1 MIFDPILAP
10 ERVAAARAAGS
21 WRDRLITD
29 YLDDAVRGTPDQVA
43 IVDSS
48 GHGGEPVTL
57 SYRQLARRVNRI
69 AVGLVSLGVGQNDVV
84 SFQLPNCWQFTALS
98 LACVRIGAVANPLMP
113 IFRQRELT
121 FMLGHAEAKVMVV
134 PRRFR
139 GFDYPAMMAELR
151 EQLPALE
158 RVLVV
163 GGGGAESFE
172 ALLQGET
179 DAGADAGADADDEDP
194 GQRFAARRPGPNDVT
209 EVQYTSGTT
218 GEPKGVMHTANTLA
232 ATILPFMKRLRLD
245 SRDVVLMA
253 SPMAHQTGFLYGL
266 MMPIM
271 LGAKAVLQDV
281 WAAERALGLIQDHRV
296 TFTMASTPFLADL
309 TESPS
314 LGSYDIASFRIFL
327 VAGAP
332 IPRVL
337 VRKATGRLRVNV
349 VSAWGMTE
357 NGAVTT
363 TRLDDPPEKTFA
375 TDGCCLP
382 GMEARVVDDDG
393 GPLPLGGEAV
403 PPGGEGQLQVRG
415 AFNFVGYL
423 KRPEAYAVDGDGW
436 FDTGDRARM
445 DEQGYIRITGRDKD
459 IIIRGG
465 ENVPVVEVEQMLY
478 RHPAIQDAA
487 IVAMPDER
495 LVERACAYVVPRD
508 GQTLTFDELIA
519 YLNEQRM
526 ARQYLP
532 ERLELLQEM
541 PRTPSGKIQKFRLRE
556 MARKLGPA

>member
-1 MIFDPILAP
+1 MIFDPILPP
-10 ERVAAARAAGS
+10 ERIAAARRAGS
-21 WRDRLITD
+21 WHDRLITD
-29 YLDDAVRGTPDQVA
+29 YLDDAVRSAPDRVA

-48 GHGGEPVTL
+48 GHGGKSVTL
-57 SYRQLARRVNRI
+57 SYRSLARQVNRI
-69 AVGLVSLGVGQNDVV
+69 AAGLVSLGVRQNDVV
-84 SFQLPNCWQFTALS
+84 AYQLPNCWQFTALS

-113 IFRQRELT
+113 IFRHRELA
-121 FMLGHAEAKVMVV
+121 FMLSHAEAKVVVV

-158 RVLVV
+158 HVLVV
-163 GGGGAESFE
+163 GGDGAQAFE
-172 ALLQGET
+172 ARLLREET
-179 DAGADAGADADDEDP
+179 DDSADADAGDEDP
-194 GQRFAARRPGPNDVT
+194 GQGFAARRPGPNDVT
-209 EVQYTSGTT
+209 ELQYTSGTT
-218 GEPKGVMHTANTLA
+218 GEPKGVMHTANTLVG
-232 ATILPFMKRLRLD
+232 TILPFIGRLGLG

-281 WAAERALGLIQDHRV
+281 WSAERALSLIQEQRV
-296 TFTMASTPFLADL
+296 TFTMAATPFLADL
-309 TESPS
+309 TESPA
-314 LGSYDIASFRIFL
+314 LGSYDLASLRIFL
-327 VAGAP
+327 TAGAP

-337 VRKATGRLRVNV
+337 VRQATERLRVHV

-363 TRLDDPPEKTFA
+363 TKLDDPPEKTFA
-375 TDGCCLP
+375 TDGCCLA
-382 GMEARVVDDDG
+382 GMAVRVVDDG
-393 GPLPLGGEAV
+393 GRPL
-403 PPGGEGQLQVRG
+403 PPGGEGRLQVRG

-423 KRPEAYAVDGDGW
+423 KRPQAYAVDAGGW
-436 FDTGDRARM
+436 FETGDRARM

-495 LVERACAYVVPRD
+495 LVERACAYVVPRE
-508 GQTLTFDELIA
+508 GQTLTFGELIA
-519 YLNEQRM
+519 YLAGQRM
-526 ARQYLP
+526 AKQYLP
-532 ERLELLQEM
+532 ERLVLIEEM

-556 MARKLGPA
+556 MARNLGPA

>member
-1 MIFDPILAP
+1 MIFDPILSP
-10 ERVAAARAAGS
+10 ERIAAARRAGS
-21 WRDRLITD
+21 WHDRLITD
-29 YLDDAVRGTPDQVA
+29 YLDDAVRSAPDRVA
-43 IVDSS
+43 IVDGS
-48 GHGGEPVTL
+48 GHGGESVTL
-57 SYRQLARRVNRI
+57 SYRSLARQVNRI
-69 AVGLVSLGVGQNDVV
+69 AAGLVSLGVRQNDVV
-84 SFQLPNCWQFTALS
+84 AYQLPNCWQFTALS

-113 IFRQRELT
+113 IFRHRELA
-121 FMLGHAEAKVMVV
+121 FMLSHAEAKVVVV

-158 RVLVV
+158 HVLVV
-163 GGGGAESFE
+163 GGDGAQAFE
-172 ALLQGET
+172 ARLLREET
-179 DAGADAGADADDEDP
+179 DGSADAGDEDP
-194 GQRFAARRPGPNDVT
+194 GQGFAARRPGPNDVT
-209 EVQYTSGTT
+209 ELQYTSGTT
-218 GEPKGVMHTANTLA
+218 GEPKGVMHTANTLVG
-232 ATILPFMKRLRLD
+232 TILPFIGRLGLG

-281 WAAERALGLIQDHRV
+281 WSAERALSLIQEQRV
-296 TFTMASTPFLADL
+296 TFTMAATPFLADL
-309 TESPS
+309 TESPA
-314 LGSYDIASFRIFL
+314 LGSYDLASLRIFL
-327 VAGAP
+327 TAGAP

-337 VRKATGRLRVNV
+337 VRQATERLRVHV

-363 TRLDDPPEKTFA
+363 TKLDDPPERTFA
-375 TDGCCLP
+375 TDGCCLA
-382 GMEARVVDDDG
+382 GMTVRVVDDG
-393 GPLPLGGEAV
+393 GRPL
-403 PPGGEGQLQVRG
+403 PPGGEGRLQVRG

-423 KRPEAYAVDGDGW
+423 KRPQAYAVDAGGW
-436 FDTGDRARM
+436 FETGDRARM

-495 LVERACAYVVPRD
+495 LVERACAYVVPRE

-519 YLNEQRM
+519 YLAGQRM
-526 ARQYLP
+526 AKPYLP
-532 ERLELLQEM
+532 ERLVLIEEM

-556 MARKLGPA
+556 MARNLGPESHDP

>member
-1 MIFDPILAP
+1 MIFDPILSP
-10 ERVAAARAAGS
+10 ERIAAARRAGS
-21 WRDRLITD
+21 WHDRLITD
-29 YLDDAVRGTPDQVA
+29 YLDDAVRSAPDRVA
-43 IVDSS
+43 IVDRS
-48 GHGGEPVTL
+48 GNGGESVTL
-57 SYRQLARRVNRI
+57 SYRSLARQVNRI
-69 AVGLVSLGVGQNDVV
+69 AAGLVSLGVRQNDVV
-84 SFQLPNCWQFTALS
+84 AYQLPNCWQFTALS

-113 IFRQRELT
+113 IFRHRELA
-121 FMLGHAEAKVMVV
+121 FMLSHAEAKVVVV

-158 RVLVV
+158 HVLVV
-163 GGGGAESFE
+163 GGDGAQAFE
-172 ALLQGET
+172 ARLLREET
-179 DAGADAGADADDEDP
+179 DGSADAGDEDP
-194 GQRFAARRPGPNDVT
+194 GQGFAARRPGPNDVT
-209 EVQYTSGTT
+209 ELQYTSGTT
-218 GEPKGVMHTANTLA
+218 GEPKGVMHTANTLVG
-232 ATILPFMKRLRLD
+232 TILPFIGRLGLG

-281 WAAERALGLIQDHRV
+281 WSAERALSLIQEQRV
-296 TFTMASTPFLADL
+296 TFTMAATPFLADL
-309 TESPS
+309 TESPA
-314 LGSYDIASFRIFL
+314 LGSYDLASLRIFL
-327 VAGAP
+327 TAGAP

-337 VRKATGRLRVNV
+337 VRQATERLRVHV

-363 TRLDDPPEKTFA
+363 TKLDDPPEKTFA
-375 TDGCCLP
+375 TDGCCLA
-382 GMEARVVDDDG
+382 GMAVRVVDDG
-393 GPLPLGGEAV
+393 GRPL
-403 PPGGEGQLQVRG
+403 PPGGEGRLQVRG

-423 KRPEAYAVDGDGW
+423 KRPQAYAVDAGGW
-436 FDTGDRARM
+436 FETGDRARM

-495 LVERACAYVVPRD
+495 LVERACAYVVPRE
-508 GQTLTFDELIA
+508 GQTLTFGELIA
-519 YLNEQRM
+519 YLAGQRM
-526 ARQYLP
+526 AKQYLP
-532 ERLELLQEM
+532 ERLVLIEEM

-556 MARKLGPA
+556 MARNLGPA

>member
-1 MIFDPILAP
+1 MIFDPILSP
-10 ERVAAARAAGS
+10 ERIAAARRAGS
-21 WRDRLITD
+21 WHDRLITD
-29 YLDDAVRGTPDQVA
+29 YLDDAVRSAPDRVA
-43 IVDSS
+43 IVDGS
-48 GHGGEPVTL
+48 GHGGKSVTL
-57 SYRQLARRVNRI
+57 SYRSLARQVNRI
-69 AVGLVSLGVGQNDVV
+69 AAGLVSLGVRQNDVV
-84 SFQLPNCWQFTALS
+84 AYQLPNCWQFTALS

-113 IFRQRELT
+113 IFRHRELA
-121 FMLGHAEAKVMVV
+121 FMLSHAEAKVVVV

-158 RVLVV
+158 QVLVV
-163 GGGGAESFE
+163 GGDGAQAFE
-172 ALLQGET
+172 ARLLREET
-179 DAGADAGADADDEDP
+179 DGSADAGDEDP
-194 GQRFAARRPGPNDVT
+194 GQGFAARRPGPNDVT
-209 EVQYTSGTT
+209 ELQYTSGTT
-218 GEPKGVMHTANTLA
+218 GEPKGVMHTANTLVG
-232 ATILPFMKRLRLD
+232 TILPFIGRLGLG

-281 WAAERALGLIQDHRV
+281 WSAERALSLIQEQRV
-296 TFTMASTPFLADL
+296 TFTMAATPFLADL
-309 TESPS
+309 TESPA
-314 LGSYDIASFRIFL
+314 LGSYDLASLRIFL
-327 VAGAP
+327 TAGAP

-337 VRKATGRLRVNV
+337 VRQATERLRVHV

-363 TRLDDPPEKTFA
+363 TKLDDPPEKTFA
-375 TDGCCLP
+375 TDGCCLA
-382 GMEARVVDDDG
+382 GMTVRVVDDG
-393 GPLPLGGEAV
+393 GRPL
-403 PPGGEGQLQVRG
+403 PPGGEGRLQVRG

-423 KRPEAYAVDGDGW
+423 KRPQAYAVDAGGW
-436 FDTGDRARM
+436 FETGDRARM

-495 LVERACAYVVPRD
+495 LVERACAYVVPRE

-519 YLNEQRM
+519 YLAGQRM
-526 ARQYLP
+526 AKQYLP
-532 ERLELLQEM
+532 ERLVLIEEM

-556 MARKLGPA
+556 MARNLGPA